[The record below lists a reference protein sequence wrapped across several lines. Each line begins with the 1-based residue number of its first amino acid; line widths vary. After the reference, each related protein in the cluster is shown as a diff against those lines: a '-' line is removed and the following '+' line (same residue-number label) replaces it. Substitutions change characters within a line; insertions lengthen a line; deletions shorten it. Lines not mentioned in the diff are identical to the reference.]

1 MYANELR
8 SRYSKMSRQP
18 TQAELI
24 RAARTRREPAA
35 FGCTK
40 DRYKLH
46 RMWPSKMILKKERKE
61 HILPI
66 VCILMYF
73 NVF

>member
-1 MYANELR
+1 MTR
-8 SRYSKMSRQP
+8 KPSR
-18 TQAELI
+18 AELI
-24 RAARTRREPAA
+24 RAAKSKREPAA

-40 DRYKLH
+40 NPYKLH
-46 RMWPSKMILKKERKE
+46 RMWPSKNILKKERE
-61 HILPI
+61 QHDLPI